1 MSLIVF
7 TVVLSSSPSRV
18 IYEPSSDLILIFTGP
33 LYLDKNSD
41 SGKSPS
47 GGGSF
52 CFLFLEACTDSPFKL
67 GACTGLG
74 GGGMCTGRDGGRI
87 VPGKGGIIGIF
98 GIGG

>member
-1 MSLIVF
+1 
-7 TVVLSSSPSRV
+7 
-18 IYEPSSDLILIFTGP
+18 
-33 LYLDKNSD
+33 
-41 SGKSPS
+41 
-47 GGGSF
+47 
-52 CFLFLEACTDSPFKL
+52 LEACTDSPFKL